1 MFVRVLAAFI
11 LTMAA
16 SGAARASSFV
26 VMGDVAPASTP
37 SIITLGAPAPVMAS
51 AQDASSVERPLE
63 TPSIIALGEPLPEV
77 TFEKVAAIPD
87 KGPSFQPLVIRGGI
101 TGDAFAPAT
110 PAKNGKD
117 KAAPAQQAAAA
128 PKNDAPAPPPT
139 PAAPPAYLPP
149 NGYGKHRQ

>member
-1 MFVRVLAAFI
+1 LFVRVLAAFI

-16 SGAARASSFV
+16 AGMARASSFV
-26 VMGDVAPASTP
+26 VMGDTAPAATP

-77 TFEKVAAIPD
+77 TFEKVAAIPRR
-87 KGPSFQPLVIRGGI
+87 GPTFQPLVIRGGI
-101 TGDAFAPAT
+101 AGDAFT
-110 PAKNGKD
+110 PASPPRD
-117 KAAPAQQAAAA
+117 TAAPAQQAAASRG
-128 PKNDAPAPPPT
+128 DVPAPPPA
-139 PAAPPAYLPP
+139 PASPPAYLPP